1 MIGGASI
8 PFFGAWLAFKG
19 LSPQEIGS
27 VLSAGMLL
35 RILVLPAT
43 GIVADARNDRR
54 GMMLFLALVMTLGFG
69 TLTRASLPVL
79 ILLAAVPANLAV
91 GAANPLLESVSVRMA
106 NRFGF
111 DYGHVRVWASGVF
124 VIGNMAS
131 GVLVSI
137 YGLAVI
143 PVWLVV
149 AGALN
154 AAAAYALP
162 RAPAGQ
168 ARGHLFSRLGS
179 TLAEAHELVRSRVF
193 LIFLLAASFD
203 QGSHAFFYAYGGLHW
218 LQLGYSGGLVGFIA
232 PLGVIAEIGF
242 MSFSLPIFK
251 AVGAVRLLMLGAI
264 ACVLRWTILATDPPL
279 VFVIFAQIL
288 HGGTFALAHLG
299 AMYFILKSV
308 PPRLSATAQSL
319 YALCSAGLAMGIATY
334 ASGPLY
340 AAYGGRAYFLMAAM
354 GLVSLGFSALLAHA
368 WQGGRVTPS
377 GSEEEPQTI

>member
-43 GIVADARNDRR
+43 GIIADARDDRR
-54 GMMLFLALVMTLGFG
+54 GMMLFLGLVMTIGFG
-69 TLTRASLPVL
+69 ALTRASLPIL
-79 ILLAAVPANLAV
+79 IFLAAVPANVAV
-91 GAANPLLESVSVRMA
+91 GAANPLLESVSVRIA
-106 NRFGF
+106 DRFGF

-131 GVLVSI
+131 GVLVSLC
-137 YGLAVI
+137 GLFVI

-149 AGALN
+149 AGLLN

-162 RAPAGQ
+162 RAPAGHTP
-168 ARGHLFSRLGS
+168 GHLFSRLRS
-179 TLAEAHELVRSRVF
+179 TLAEAHELVRSPVF
-193 LIFLLAASFD
+193 LIFLAAASFD

-218 LQLGYSGGLVGFIA
+218 LQLGYSGGLIGFIA

-264 ACVLRWTILATDPPL
+264 CCVVRWTILATDPPL
-279 VFVIFAQIL
+279 AFVVFAQVL

-319 YALCSAGLAMGIATY
+319 YAVCSAGLAMGLATY

-340 AAYGGRAYFLMAAM
+340 AAYGGRTYFLMAAM
-354 GLVSLGFSALLAHA
+354 GLVSLGFTVFLARA
-368 WQGGRVTPS
+368 WQGGRITQT